1 MENIA
6 KIYYN
11 EDTRRNDILMVDLTQ
26 RSTEIEIMDTYTGT
40 TKELY
45 TILQDINRVNRLLG
59 GYSVTLNAV
68 FKLLTLENK
77 ESYTILDMGCAEGT
91 MLRKLAKEAR
101 KRNISLKLIG
111 VDLNKQGIELARY
124 YSVDYPEITYLEA
137 DILTADF
144 STYNIDVVM
153 TTLTMHHFTNK
164 GVVQFVNKFN
174 SLAYLGVV
182 INDLDR
188 NPVAFYLFKAFSFFF
203 IRTVI
208 AKKDGLLSIRRAFK
222 KKDLMGYAT
231 QVKNA
236 SHQIEWKWAFR
247 YVWVLKKK

>member
-1 MENIA
+1 
-6 KIYYN
+6 
-11 EDTRRNDILMVDLTQ
+11 MVDFKK
-26 RSTEIEIMDTYTGT
+26 RSTEIEIMDTFSGT
-40 TKELY
+40 TKELA
-45 TILQDINRVNRLLG
+45 TILHDINRVNRLLG
-59 GYSVTLNAV
+59 GYSITLSAV

-77 ESYTILDMGCAEGT
+77 KSYTILDMGCAEGT

-101 KRNISLKLIG
+101 KRNIPLKLIG
-111 VDLNKQGIELARY
+111 VDLNKQGLELATY
-124 YSVDYPEITYLEA
+124 YSIEYPEITYLEA

-144 STYNIDVVM
+144 SSYNIDVVM
-153 TTLTMHHFTNK
+153 TTLTLHHFTDK
-164 GVVQFVNKFN
+164 GVVQFVNQFN
-174 SLAYLGVV
+174 SLASLGVV

-188 NPVAFYLFKAFSFFF
+188 NPIAYYLFKAFSFFF
-203 IRTVI
+203 IKTEI

-222 KKDLMGYAT
+222 KKDLMRYAS

>member
-1 MENIA
+1 
-6 KIYYN
+6 
-11 EDTRRNDILMVDLTQ
+11 MVDFKK
-26 RSTEIEIMDTYTGT
+26 RSTEIEIMDTFSGT
-40 TKELY
+40 TKELA

-59 GYSVTLNAV
+59 GYSITLSAV

-77 ESYTILDMGCAEGT
+77 KSYTILDMGCAEGT

-101 KRNISLKLIG
+101 KRNIPLKLIG
-111 VDLNKQGIELARY
+111 VDLNKQGLELATY
-124 YSVDYPEITYLEA
+124 YSIEYPEITYLEA

-144 STYNIDVVM
+144 SSYNIDVVM
-153 TTLTMHHFTNK
+153 TTLTLHHFTDK
-164 GVVQFVNKFN
+164 GVVQFVNQFN
-174 SLAYLGVV
+174 SLASLGVV

-188 NPVAFYLFKAFSFFF
+188 NPIAYYLFKAFSFFF
-203 IRTVI
+203 IKTEI

-222 KKDLMGYAT
+222 KKDLMRYAS